1 MRWLSL
7 SFYILLV
14 DSVGYCNFAASIMC
28 KFTHYLL
35 SLPIIAAVLL
45 LAGCSST
52 RHVPNGSYLLDKV
65 DIEIEGD
72 DEVTVSELDNYL
84 KQVPNHKVLGFW
96 KLQLGTYNLSGKDS
110 TKWYNRWVRRM
121 GQPPAI
127 YSQAQTDA
135 SIRQLRQ
142 ALVNRGYLEAQVE
155 ADTLLFPDKKKIE
168 VTYKVT
174 TGEPRRISSIAY
186 EIPDIIIERIVL
198 EDSALFTLQPGNR
211 FDRDMLDTERALIT
225 QRLRN
230 HGYYSFTK
238 EYITFYADTSEYSK
252 EVDLTLTVRP
262 PLVMKS

>member
-1 MRWLSL
+1 
-7 SFYILLV
+7 
-14 DSVGYCNFAASIMC
+14 MC

-155 ADTLLFPDKKKIE
+155 ADTLLFPDKRKSKS
-168 VTYKVT
+168 
-174 TGEPRRISSIAY
+174 P
-186 EIPDIIIERIVL
+186 
-198 EDSALFTLQPGNR
+198 
-211 FDRDMLDTERALIT
+211 
-225 QRLRN
+225 
-230 HGYYSFTK
+230 TK
-238 EYITFYADTSEYSK
+238 
-252 EVDLTLTVRP
+252 
-262 PLVMKS
+262 